1 MQQVADEA
9 ATTLL
14 LTADDRTG
22 ALEAGGAVADLG
34 WRVRFAPLRLN
45 APPGRQEP
53 APAGRQQTG
62 RRRAEAPPRPATC
75 RVLDL
80 ASRHCSAAE
89 ARRRVAESLAIH
101 VRYRCHKMD
110 SGLRGNWAHDVAAF
124 VSAGHR
130 VAVVP
135 SFPDA
140 GRRCVGGTMFIHD
153 QPVAESAF
161 GRDPR
166 SRLPSSRPADYLAA
180 AGCADALARGDI
192 TIPDAGDNAELQA
205 AGRRA
210 LAEQRLLVG
219 TTGGIGAYVTA
230 LAAARQRHTP
240 LPPLPRP
247 ALVVCGSLHPLSRQQ
262 VAALPARQATADE
275 QLPALAALARGED
288 LVLATPETRAIP
300 DAAAEAMASRLA
312 ATARRWLAAS
322 GAPTLV
328 VLGGD
333 TAEAILGE
341 TPLRIHGS
349 VDVGVPLCT
358 PARGL
363 PIVVGDGGSRTTVA
377 PTVVTKGGGIGAPD
391 TLIKLLPK
399 RS

>member
-1 MQQVADEA
+1 MPQADSEGA
-9 ATTLL
+9 ATLL
-14 LTADDRTG
+14 LTSDDRTG
-22 ALEAGGAVADLG
+22 ALEAGGAIADLG
-34 WRVRFAPLRLN
+34 WAVRFAPLGRN
-45 APPGRQEP
+45 AAGQREAVPQ
-53 APAGRQQTG
+53 AGR
-62 RRRAEAPPRPATC
+62 PAC

-80 ASRHCSAAE
+80 ASRHCPAAE
-89 ARRRVAESLAIH
+89 AKRRIAESLA
-101 VRYRCHKMD
+101 VDARYRCHKMD

-124 VSAGHR
+124 VAAGHR

-140 GRRCVGGTMFIHD
+140 GRRCVAGTMFIHD

-166 SRLPSSRPADYLAA
+166 NRLPSSRPADYLAA
-180 AGCADALARGDI
+180 AGCAEALARGDI
-192 TIPDAGDNAELQA
+192 TVPDAGDNAELEAVGEQ
-205 AGRRA
+205 A

-219 TTGGIGAYVTA
+219 TTGGIGAYVSA
-230 LAAARQRHTP
+230 LAAAHPRQRP

-262 VAALPARQATADE
+262 AAALPARQVMADE

-288 LVLATPETRAIP
+288 VVLTTPERRSIP
-300 DAAAEAMASRLA
+300 DAEAEAMAERLA
-312 ATARRWLAAS
+312 ATTRRWLAAS

-341 TPLRIHGS
+341 TPLRIRGS
-349 VDVGVPLCT
+349 IDVGVPLCV
-358 PARGL
+358 PAGAL
-363 PIVVGDGGSRTTVA
+363 PTAIDDAGSAAAIA

-391 TLIKLLPK
+391 TLTRLLP
-399 RS
+399 

>member
-1 MQQVADEA
+1 MAEVHNEGAN
-9 ATTLL
+9 TLL

-22 ALEAGGAVADLG
+22 ALEAGGAIADLG
-34 WRVRFAPLRLN
+34 WAVRFLPLGRNDAPSEQKA
-45 APPGRQEP
+45 APQ
-53 APAGRQQTG
+53 AGRQNDETPD
-62 RRRAEAPPRPATC
+62 RHPTC

-80 ASRHCSAAE
+80 ASRHCDAAE
-89 ARRRVAESLAIH
+89 ARRRVVESLTVDARH
-101 VRYRCHKMD
+101 RCHKMD

-124 VSAGHR
+124 VAAGHR

-166 SRLPSSRPADYLAA
+166 NRLPSSRPADYLAA
-180 AGCADALARGDI
+180 AGCAEALARGDI

-205 AGRRA
+205 AGQRA
-210 LAEQRLLVG
+210 LAERRLLVG
-219 TTGGIGAYVTA
+219 TTGGIGAYVAA
-230 LAAARQRHTP
+230 LAAAQPRQKP

-262 VAALPARQATADE
+262 AGALPAQQVMADE
-275 QLPALAALARGED
+275 QLQALAALARGED
-288 LVLATPETRAIP
+288 VVLTTPERRSIS
-300 DAAAEAMASRLA
+300 DADAEAMAGRLA
-312 ATARRWLAAS
+312 ATTRRWLAAS
-322 GAPTLV
+322 GAPTLI

-341 TPLRIHGS
+341 TPLAIRGS
-349 VDVGVPLCT
+349 VDVGVPLC
-358 PARGL
+358 AL
-363 PIVVGDGGSRTTVA
+363 AGGSSAARDEGRGMIA

-391 TLIKLLPK
+391 TLIKLLPSG
-399 RS
+399 RT

>member
-1 MQQVADEA
+1 MAEVDHDGNGA
-9 ATTLL
+9 LL

-22 ALEAGGAVADLG
+22 ALEAGGAIADLG
-34 WRVRFAPLRLN
+34 WAVRFLPLGRN
-45 APPGRQEP
+45 AAFGEQ
-53 APAGRQQTG
+53 AAAQQAGRHDGETPD
-62 RRRAEAPPRPATC
+62 RCPPC

-80 ASRHCSAAE
+80 ASRHCEAAE
-89 ARRRVAESLAIH
+89 ARRRVAESLGVAARH
-101 VRYRCHKMD
+101 RCHKMD

-124 VSAGHR
+124 VAAGHR

-166 SRLPSSRPADYLAA
+166 NRLPSSRPADYLAA
-180 AGCADALARGDI
+180 AGCAEALARGDI
-192 TIPDAGDNAELQA
+192 TIPEAGDNAELQA
-205 AGRRA
+205 AGQQA

-219 TTGGIGAYVTA
+219 TTGGIGAYVAA
-230 LAAARQRHTP
+230 LAAGRPRQAP

-262 VAALPARQATADE
+262 AAALPAQQVMADE

-288 LVLATPETRAIP
+288 VVLTTPERRSIS
-300 DAAAEAMASRLA
+300 DAAAEAMAGRLA

-322 GAPTLV
+322 GAPTLI

-333 TAEAILGE
+333 TAEAILGG
-341 TPLRIHGS
+341 TPLAIRGS
-349 VDVGVPLCT
+349 VDVGVPLCA
-358 PARGL
+358 PVGGL
-363 PIVVGDGGSRTTVA
+363 PTAGHDGDSGAIAS
-377 PTVVTKGGGIGAPD
+377 TVVTKGGGIGAPD
-391 TLIKLLPK
+391 TLIKLLP
-399 RS
+399 SGLT

>member
-1 MQQVADEA
+1 MAEVHNEGAN
-9 ATTLL
+9 TLL

-22 ALEAGGAVADLG
+22 ALEAGGAIADLG
-34 WRVRFAPLRLN
+34 WAVRFLPLGRNDAPSEQKA
-45 APPGRQEP
+45 APQ
-53 APAGRQQTG
+53 AGRQNDETPD
-62 RRRAEAPPRPATC
+62 RHPTC

-80 ASRHCSAAE
+80 ASRHCDAAE
-89 ARRRVAESLAIH
+89 ARRRVVESLAVDARH
-101 VRYRCHKMD
+101 RCHKMD

-124 VSAGHR
+124 VAAGHR

-166 SRLPSSRPADYLAA
+166 NRLPSSRPADYLAA
-180 AGCADALARGDI
+180 AGCAEALARGDI
-192 TIPDAGDNAELQA
+192 TIPEAGDNAELQA
-205 AGRRA
+205 AGQRA
-210 LAEQRLLVG
+210 LAERRLLVG
-219 TTGGIGAYVTA
+219 TTGGIGAYVAA
-230 LAAARQRHTP
+230 LASAQPRQKP

-262 VAALPARQATADE
+262 AGALPAQQVMADE
-275 QLPALAALARGED
+275 QLQALAALARGED
-288 LVLATPETRAIP
+288 VVLTTPERRSIS
-300 DAAAEAMASRLA
+300 DADAEAMAGRLA
-312 ATARRWLAAS
+312 ATTRRWLAAS

-341 TPLRIHGS
+341 TPLAIRGS
-349 VDVGVPLCT
+349 VDVGVPMCA
-358 PARGL
+358 PA
-363 PIVVGDGGSRTTVA
+363 GGKSTDEGGGMVA

-391 TLIKLLPK
+391 TLIKLLPSG
-399 RS
+399 RT